1 MQHSHSARSIDA
13 LGSSGQAV
21 PASTMRTRFR
31 AVKTCFALS
40 GLAILG
46 ISVGACAHAQAN
58 AVVELPALDMPPAPP
73 RVVEV
78 VEPPPT
84 PQIALPDEPVT
95 NLRPRPAPAT
105 RQENPRPPEP
115 ARTEPAATEP
125 VKPVDEGPKPPASTA
140 LQTTPT
146 QREGE
151 VERGVRILIAQAM
164 NDLNRVN
171 YQALNAGARNQY
183 DTAKRFA
190 TQAEEALRARNL
202 VFANNLADKAAGL
215 AAQLLGR

>member
-1 MQHSHSARSIDA
+1 MQ
-13 LGSSGQAV
+13 L
-21 PASTMRTRFR
+21 RTYLAFGVL
-31 AVKTCFALS
+31 ATFGV
-40 GLAILG
+40 GLAG
-46 ISVGACAHAQAN
+46 CTHAQAR
-58 AVVELPALDMPPAPP
+58 AVVELPALEMPPAPP

-78 VEPPPT
+78 TEPPPT

-95 NLRPRPAPAT
+95 NLRPRPTPAT
-105 RQENPRPPEP
+105 RQENPRPAEP
-115 ARTEPAATEP
+115 AKTEQAATEP
-125 VKPVDEGPKPPASTA
+125 VKPVDEGPKPPSSTA

-202 VFANNLADKAAGL
+202 VFANNLADKAAAL